1 MGSRPVL
8 RPGRGPRSVNMRL
21 PENFLK
27 SFTSLPLGGCARTC
41 KLVGRE
47 QYREQRAQMLRD
59 TRDLL
64 FHLRRA
70 DQGR

>member
-1 MGSRPVL
+1 
-8 RPGRGPRSVNMRL
+8 MRL

>member
-1 MGSRPVL
+1 
-8 RPGRGPRSVNMRL
+8 MRL

-27 SFTSLPLGGCARTC
+27 SFTSLPLGGHTRTC

-47 QYREQRAQMLRD
+47 QYREQRVQMLRD

-64 FHLRRA
+64 IHLRRA